1 MELLSKPE
9 LLLMGRPNGRHQS
22 KGTAAAAAAA
32 EGAAGEDGS
41 CAVGT
46 AREKSIAETEQVADD
61 SRAAM
66 ADAAAA
72 LGITLP
78 PGFGEAK
85 VTAKEARAPAAH
97 ESPPAAAAPSGTAK
111 KTKTI
116 KIRLKRRKGDCA

>member
-22 KGTAAAAAAA
+22 KGTAAAAAAAA

-85 VTAKEARAPAAH
+85 LTAKEARAPAAH
-97 ESPPAAAAPSGTAK
+97 ESPAAAAPSGTAK

>member
-66 ADAAAA
+66 ADAATA

-85 VTAKEARAPAAH
+85 VTAKEAPAPAAH
-97 ESPPAAAAPSGTAK
+97 ESPAATAAPSGTAK